1 MLGLKGA
8 GLAGATVVLAGGVA
22 YLVWVYATS
31 SRGRRAG
38 KEPGGGGEGARRE
51 GERKGGEEQLV
62 AAPVAAAPAPQNSEV
77 SRNRAGP
84 DRTGIMVELSIKPSI
99 SWFY

>member
-38 KEPGGGGEGARRE
+38 KEPGGGGEGPRRE

-62 AAPVAAAPAPQNSEV
+62 AAPVAAAPAPQSSEV